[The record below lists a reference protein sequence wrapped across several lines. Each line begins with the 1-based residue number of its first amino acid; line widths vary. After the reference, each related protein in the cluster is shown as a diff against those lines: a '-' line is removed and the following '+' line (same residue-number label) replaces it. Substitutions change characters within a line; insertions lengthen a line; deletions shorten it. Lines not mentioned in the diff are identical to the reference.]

1 MIFISVSYIYSTMY
15 MYLYFD
21 NFLLSEWFL
30 VWCFVCESWN
40 IRMLTCFY
48 SSIHQ
53 KQLIYATKIIYKLWQ
68 FGSFTLFIVG
78 AIYQNLL
85 VLFITFVVIHW
96 RCLCFSTRNLSLTY
110 DYRSVLFDNDF
121 YFKLFCRQVKTHN
134 LKTLL

>member
-48 SSIHQ
+48 SSEAANLCNQDYIQ
-53 KQLIYATKIIYKLWQ
+53 IVTVWFIYPFYCRC
-68 FGSFTLFIVG
+68 
-78 AIYQNLL
+78 NLSEL
-85 VLFITFVVIHW
+85 TSAFITFVVIHW

-121 YFKLFCRQVKTHN
+121 YFKLYKNICDFVQTSEN
-134 LKTLL
+134 S

>member
-1 MIFISVSYIYSTMY
+1 MIFISVSYIYSTCTCIY
-15 MYLYFD
+15 TLIIFFCQSDFWFGVLYVRVEI
-21 NFLLSEWFL
+21 SECWP
-30 VWCFVCESWN
+30 V
-40 IRMLTCFY
+40 
-48 SSIHQ
+48 SIHQ

-121 YFKLFCRQVKTHN
+121 YFKLYKNICDFVQTSEN
-134 LKTLL
+134 S